1 MSLNQLIA
9 HFKENLR
16 RNRRKDSLR
25 KVASLISTYRD
36 PGILNSLID
45 YVKYKPQGKL
55 STAKWKKS
63 IKKKDTSQARHNTLK
78 MHTNTSY
85 LEVLLGN

>member
-55 STAKWKKS
+55 STAKWKKVL
-63 IKKKDTSQARHNTLK
+63 KKDTSQACHNTPK
-78 MHTNTSY
+78 MHMNTSY